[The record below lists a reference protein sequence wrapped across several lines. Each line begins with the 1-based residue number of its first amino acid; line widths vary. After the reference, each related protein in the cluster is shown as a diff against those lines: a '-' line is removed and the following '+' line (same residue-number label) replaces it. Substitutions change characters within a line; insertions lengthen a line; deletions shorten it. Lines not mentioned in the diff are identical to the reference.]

1 VTDARRDT
9 GAARESRSL
18 YRLLAQSVQDPDP
31 GERQPPPTTVLTAT
45 IETIDND
52 RAVALM
58 PGLPLP

>member
-1 VTDARRDT
+1 MTDAQRGTR
-9 GAARESRSL
+9 AALESRSL
-18 YRLLAQSVQDPDP
+18 YRLLARPVQDPDP
-31 GERQPPPTTVLTAT
+31 DERRPPPTTVLTAT